1 MGLLPTTMAGAVK
14 VVPRCRCRIPEGIY
28 VLTPIA
34 FVFSPHLLPQSSIMP
49 AVRNPLLG
57 NQSIGPSAAH
67 MGGIMALAPT
77 LLEYATATAD
87 ALQTVANSHQIPF
100 LQPIVIV
107 SLLIFK
113 GLIVSLKKIS
123 LHPQYKT

>member
-1 MGLLPTTMAGAVK
+1 
-14 VVPRCRCRIPEGIY
+14 
-28 VLTPIA
+28 
-34 FVFSPHLLPQSSIMP
+34 
-49 AVRNPLLG
+49 
-57 NQSIGPSAAH
+57 

-100 LQPIVIV
+100 LQPIVTV